1 MFVVKISKSNFES
14 AVDVYHHP
22 RFGQSVVS
30 GQLITVSCCTNKVTL
45 TGPFSRTLTL
55 RLNLGV
61 PFLTGTTLGLE
72 VYLVL
77 VEREK
82 GLVVPNP
89 SGVSRLIS
97 EHRFINMLDG
107 FWQGDLKTTP
117 LAQQR
122 CC

>member
-1 MFVVKISKSNFES
+1 MFAVKISKSNFES

-22 RFGQSVVS
+22 LFGQLVVS

-61 PFLTGTTLGLE
+61 PFLTGATLGLE

-77 VEREK
+77 VEREGSSSPK
-82 GLVVPNP
+82 SVW
-89 SGVSRLIS
+89 RITFDI
-97 EHRFINMLDG
+97 R
-107 FWQGDLKTTP
+107 
-117 LAQQR
+117 AQIYKHA
-122 CC
+122 